1 MANMR
6 ILRQVLKAW
15 LPLALVLTACCALV
29 CVTEQ
34 QNLRQSA
41 NDPQIQMAEDAA
53 VALAA
58 GRPAQAVV
66 PAGRVEIARS
76 LAPFLIVFNA
86 AGRVEASSAVLQG
99 QLPSLPA
106 GLLDSTRTL
115 GEDRVT
121 WQPAAGVRIAAVLV
135 RVDGPQPGFVL
146 AGRSL
151 REVELRETQVYRF
164 AALTWLLAAVGSLV
178 LVILGE
184 LLLGEGRRG

>member
-66 PAGRVEIARS
+66 LAGRVEIARS

>member
-1 MANMR
+1 MR